1 MRRMARRLT
10 SALLM
15 PGAGMIEAAPDDS
28 GGGEAD
34 RQAVEPVD
42 ARDPAVDRI
51 AVELEALD
59 VRRQEAQ
66 ALLQLGAREARAEA
80 VWDSGGAGRQT
91 PAVGARDVEAVG
103 VLDAVAV
110 GRAGGDED

>member
-28 GGGEAD
+28 GRAEAD

-42 ARDPAVDRI
+42 AGDPAVDRV
-51 AVELEALD
+51 AVELQALD
-59 VRRQEAQ
+59 ARRQEAQ
-66 ALLQLGAREARAEA
+66 ALLQLGAREVRPQAVVDPGAE
-80 VWDSGGAGRQT
+80 GRQA

-103 VLDAVAV
+103 VL
-110 GRAGGDED
+110 ES

>member
-10 SALLM
+10 SAPLM

-28 GGGEAD
+28 GRGEAN

-42 ARDPAVDRI
+42 AGDAAVDRI
-51 AVELEALD
+51 AVELQSLD

-66 ALLQLGAREARAEA
+66 ALLQLGAREGRPQAVVDPGAE
-80 VWDSGGAGRQT
+80 GRQT

-110 GRAGGDED
+110 GRAGRHE